1 MSCAKYFSP
10 ILSHTFIVVV
20 QWPKFGHCI
29 TLNNKC
35 YKAHKEMEHLSSID
49 VVKEYSKSSA
59 ERQLGVDDRPEE
71 TVSNSLIL
79 INNIMYYA

>member
-1 MSCAKYFSP
+1 MSCAKCFSP
-10 ILSHTFIVVV
+10 ILSHTFIIVV
-20 QWPKFGHCI
+20 QWPKFGHST

-35 YKAHKEMEHLSSID
+35 YKEMGHLSSID
-49 VVKEYSKSSA
+49 VVKEYSSSA
-59 ERQLGVDDRPEE
+59 ERLLAVDDRPEE